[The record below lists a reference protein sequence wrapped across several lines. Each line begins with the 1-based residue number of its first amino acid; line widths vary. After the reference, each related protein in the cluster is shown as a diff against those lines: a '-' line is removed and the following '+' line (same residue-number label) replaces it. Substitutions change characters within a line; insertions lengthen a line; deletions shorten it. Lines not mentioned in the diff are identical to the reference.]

1 MCFVFIF
8 TPLRFLTVFQTVI
21 STRNWWRETL
31 VCNPI
36 QTHQPKKTIC
46 QFEEV
51 CLKLTT
57 LRVPHRKAYNITVMT
72 SLTSEIMIKSTN
84 QAHIR
89 AQRVKICK
97 KMCFVFSFT
106 ALRFLTVFQTVISTR
121 SWWRGTLVCNPIQT
135 HQPKKTICQFEENCL
150 KITTVRVPHKKTY
163 KITVM
168 TSSKQNFEKLKKVS
182 SQIFVKIIWVNFERI
197 WSKIAEII
205 NPYRQTHTRTDR
217 AHPLG

>member
-1 MCFVFIF
+1 MYFVFSL

-21 STRNWWRETL
+21 SIRSWWRGML

-36 QTHQPKKTIC
+36 QTHQSKKTIC

-72 SLTSEIMIKSTN
+72 SLTSEIMIKSIN

-97 KMCFVFSFT
+97 NMCFVFSFT
-106 ALRFLTVFQTVISTR
+106 PIRFLTVFQTVISTR
-121 SWWRGTLVCNPIQT
+121 SWWRRTMVSNPKQI
-135 HQPKKTICQFEENCL
+135 HQPKKAICQFEENCL
-150 KITTVRVPHKKTY
+150 QITTVRVPHRK
-163 KITVM
+163 
-168 TSSKQNFEKLKKVS
+168 S
-182 SQIFVKIIWVNFERI
+182 
-197 WSKIAEII
+197 I
-205 NPYRQTHTRTDR
+205 N
-217 AHPLG
+217 